1 MDTETKDR
9 ALWHALAAVAALLTI
24 AAVIAAV
31 PAVARAAI
39 ADQSVAYQLDPQHD
53 GDLTSVPLT
62 PPLAKQWS
70 DTFSNGL
77 SYPLVVNGIVYLSA
91 GPTGSSDAST
101 LYAINEATGGSLWS
115 RTLGSASYGWSDIA
129 YDAGRVF
136 GVNEGGLL
144 SGVDAVTGALDW
156 SVQLPGQYSFTAP
169 PIAVDGIVYVGGAG
183 SGGTLYAVD
192 EQSGRLLW
200 TDPVANGDDSSPA
213 FDGTNVF
220 VTYPCQYYAVAAITG
235 ATAWQDDNGCSGGGG
250 DTPVVADGHVFIR
263 DWTSPGLIVNSST
276 GATQGPLSATQ
287 APAVADG
294 TAYELSGPTLEAVAD
309 DGLGINSWSF
319 AGDGGLVTAP
329 LVTDGVVWVGSSSGN
344 LYALNPATGQEL
356 WSTNVGTPLS
366 AGSTGYVGAP
376 FTGLGAGNGALIVP
390 AGDSLIAYAPAPAN
404 AVPYNQLTPSIDGSA
419 QDGDL
424 LAADVG
430 VWTNLPTSYSYQWQR
445 CSGIGTGCTDISAA
459 GAQTANYTAQDADV
473 GSTLQVLV
481 TAMNAAGDST
491 AVASSLTPVI
501 APLSPT
507 LIGDPT
513 ISGTDQV
520 GAVLTVS
527 PGSWSN
533 GPTSYVY
540 QWQDCTSPTSCTD
553 IPGATAGTYTL
564 QPSDQSDMIE
574 VRVQAEN
581 AGGPSAPT
589 EAGPTAVIQPAP
601 PPPPP
606 TNSAP
611 PSISGILVAG
621 EILAVT
627 QGTWL
632 HNPTTIVDQWERCNA
647 GGGACQALVGATGR
661 TYTLT
666 RADIGSTLEVSETAT
681 NTIGTGGPV
690 DSAPTGVIA
699 QPPVPAPPVP
709 GPPVD
714 LTPPEVSGLPV
725 PGALVSVAV
734 GQWSGSSVSFTYQ
747 WELCETTCSP
757 IPGANGSS
765 LSPTV
770 AEDGARLEVIVTA
783 SNGGGS
789 VVAVSSATGPV
800 GTVSQDTAA
809 LRSALG
815 PQSRSATV
823 AGVLHGKGATLPVSK
838 LETGNLTIDWYGRTP
853 GSHKRTLVATGR
865 VKVIRGER
873 TFRISLT
880 RAGARLLRRAGGRV
894 EITARGDLIGVG
906 YALTAT
912 RRFTL

>member
-1 MDTETKDR
+1 VSRIETETEGPAR
-9 ALWHALAAVAALLTI
+9 WHALAAVAALLAV
-24 AAVIAAV
+24 AAVIAAI
-31 PAVARAAI
+31 PAAARAAI

-53 GDLTSVPLT
+53 GSLTSVPLT

-70 DTFSNGL
+70 DTFGGGV
-77 SYPLVVNGIVYLSA
+77 SYPLVVNGIVYVAS
-91 GPTGSSDAST
+91 GPTGGSNGAST
-101 LYAINEATGGSLWS
+101 LYAINEATGATRWS
-115 RTLGSASYGWSDIA
+115 RTLGSATYGWSDIA

-144 SGVDAVTGALDW
+144 SGIDAVTGALDW
-156 SVQLPGQYSFTAP
+156 SVQLPGQYAFSAP
-169 PIAVDGIVYVGGAG
+169 PIAVNGIVYVGGAG

-200 TDPVANGDDSSPA
+200 TDSVENGDDSSPA

-220 VTYPCQYYAVAAITG
+220 VAYPCQYYAFHAITG
-235 ATAWQDDNGCSGGGG
+235 AAAWHDSNGCDGGGG
-250 DTPVVADGHVFIR
+250 ATPVVADGHVFIR

-287 APAVADG
+287 PPAVAGG
-294 TAYELSGPTLEAVAD
+294 TAYELSGATLEAVTD
-309 DGLGINSWSF
+309 DGLGITSWSF

-344 LYALNPATGQEL
+344 LYALDPATGHQL
-356 WSTNVGTPLS
+356 WSTNVGTPIA
-366 AGSTGYVGAP
+366 AGGTGSV

-390 AGDSLIAYAPAPAN
+390 AGDSLIAYAPAPTN
-404 AVPYNQLTPSIDGSA
+404 AVPANGLTPSINGTA

-445 CSGIGTGCTDISAA
+445 CSASGTGCTNISAA
-459 GAQTANYTAQDADV
+459 DAQTANYTAQDADV
-473 GSTLQVLV
+473 GSTLRVVV
-481 TAMNAAGDST
+481 TATNPAGDST
-491 AVASSLTPVI
+491 AVASSLSPII
-501 APLSPT
+501 APPRPT
-507 LIGDPT
+507 VIEDPT

-533 GPTSYVY
+533 APTSYVY
-540 QWQDCTSPTSCTD
+540 QWQDCWSPTSCTD
-553 IPGATAGTYTL
+553 IPGATAGAYTL
-564 QPSDQSDMIE
+564 RPSDQGYTIE
-574 VRVQAEN
+574 VRVQAAN

-601 PPPPP
+601 SPP
-606 TNSAP
+606 TNGAP
-611 PSISGILVAG
+611 PRISGTLVAG
-621 EILAVT
+621 QTLTVM

-632 HNPTTIVDQWERCNA
+632 HSPTTIVDQWERCNA
-647 GGGACQALVGATGR
+647 VGGACQALAGATGQ

-666 RADIGSTLEVSETAT
+666 VADVGSTLEVSEAAT
-681 NTIGTGGPV
+681 NAVGTGGPV

-699 QPPVPAPPVP
+699 QPPVPAA
-709 GPPVD
+709 PVD

-734 GQWSGSSVSFTYQ
+734 GQWAGSSVSFTYQ

-789 VVAVSSATGPV
+789 TVAVSSATGPV
-800 GTVSQDTAA
+800 GTISQDIAA
-809 LRSALG
+809 LRSALS
-815 PQSRSATV
+815 PHSRSATV
-823 AGVLHGKGATLPVSK
+823 AAVLHGKGATLPVSN
-838 LETGNLTIDWYGRTP
+838 LETGNLTIDWYGRTA
-853 GSHKRTLVATGR
+853 GSHERTLVATGR
-865 VKVIRGER
+865 LKVIRGER
-873 TFRISLT
+873 TFRIRLT
-880 RAGARLLRRAGGRV
+880 RAGARLLRRAGTHV
-894 EITARGDLIGVG
+894 QITAEGDLFGVG

>member
-1 MDTETKDR
+1 M
-9 ALWHALAAVAALLTI
+9 
-24 AAVIAAV
+24 
-31 PAVARAAI
+31 
-39 ADQSVAYQLDPQHD
+39 
-53 GDLTSVPLT
+53 
-62 PPLAKQWS
+62 
-70 DTFSNGL
+70 
-77 SYPLVVNGIVYLSA
+77 
-91 GPTGSSDAST
+91 
-101 LYAINEATGGSLWS
+101 
-115 RTLGSASYGWSDIA
+115 
-129 YDAGRVF
+129 F

-156 SVQLPGQYSFTAP
+156 SVQLPGQYMFTAP
-169 PIAVDGIVYVGGAG
+169 PIAVNGIVYAGGAG

-200 TDPVANGDDSSPA
+200 TDSVANGDDSSPA
-213 FDGTNVF
+213 FDGTNLF
-220 VTYPCQYYAVAAITG
+220 VTYPCQYYAFHAITG
-235 ATAWQDDNGCSGGGG
+235 ATAWHDNNGCDGGGG

-263 DWTSPGLIVNSST
+263 DRTSAGLIVNSST

-294 TAYELSGPTLEAVAD
+294 TAFELSGATLEAVTH
-309 DGLGINSWSF
+309 DGLGVTLWSF

-344 LYALNPATGQEL
+344 LYALDPATGHQL
-356 WSTNVGTPLS
+356 WSTNVGTPLA

-404 AVPYNQLTPSIDGSA
+404 AVPDNQRTPSIGGTA

-430 VWTNLPTSYSYQWQR
+430 VWTNLPKSYSYQWKR
-445 CSGIGTGCTDISAA
+445 CSGSGTGCTDISAA
-459 GAQTANYTAQDADV
+459 DAQTANYTAQDADV
-473 GSTLQVLV
+473 GSTLQVVV
-481 TAMNAAGDST
+481 TATNAAGDST
-491 AVASSLTPVI
+491 AVASSLSPVI
-501 APLSPT
+501 APPAPT

-533 GPTSYVY
+533 APTSYVY

-553 IPGATAGTYTL
+553 IPGATAAGYKL
-564 QPSDQSDMIE
+564 QPSDQGDTIE

-581 AGGPSAPT
+581 AGGPSAPS

-601 PPPPP
+601 SPP
-606 TNSAP
+606 TNGAP
-611 PSISGILVAG
+611 PSISGTLVAG
-621 EILAVT
+621 QTLTVT

-647 GGGACQALVGATGR
+647 AGGACQALVGATGL

-666 RADIGSTLEVSETAT
+666 DADVGSALEVSEAAT
-681 NTIGTGGPV
+681 NAVGTGGPI

-699 QPPVPAPPVP
+699 QPPVPPVPPVP
-709 GPPVD
+709 AAPVD

-725 PGALVSVAV
+725 PGALVSLAV
-734 GQWSGSSVSFTYQ
+734 GQWSGSSVSFAYQ

-789 VVAVSSATGPV
+789 TVAVSSATGPV
-800 GTVSQDTAA
+800 GTASQDTAA
-809 LRSALG
+809 LRSALR

-823 AGVLHGKGATLPVSK
+823 AAVLHGKGATLPVSN
-838 LETGNLTIDWYGRTP
+838 LETGNLTIDWYGRTAP
-853 GSHKRTLVATGR
+853 SHKRTLVATGR
-865 VKVIRGER
+865 FKVIRGER

-880 RAGARLLRRAGGRV
+880 RAGARLLRRAGTHV
-894 EITARGDLIGVG
+894 QITAEGDLIGVG

-912 RRFTL
+912 RRFTLGR

>member
-1 MDTETKDR
+1 VSRIETETR
-9 ALWHALAAVAALLTI
+9 WHALAAVAALLAI

-31 PAVARAAI
+31 PAAARAAI

-53 GDLTSVPLT
+53 GNLTSVPLT

-70 DTFSNGL
+70 DTFGNGL
-77 SYPLVVNGIVYLSA
+77 SYPLVVNGVVYVSA
-91 GPTGSSDAST
+91 GPTGGQGGGSN
-101 LYAINEATGGSLWS
+101 LYAINEATGDTRWS
-115 RTLGSASYGWSDIA
+115 RTLGSGTYGWSDIA

-144 SGVDAVTGALDW
+144 SGVDSITGALDW
-156 SVQLPGQYSFTAP
+156 SVQLPGQYMFTAP

-200 TDPVANGDDSSPA
+200 TDSVANGDDSSPA

-220 VTYPCQYYAVAAITG
+220 VTYPCQYYAFGAITG
-235 ATAWQDDNGCSGGGG
+235 ATAWHDNDGCDGGGG
-250 DTPVVADGHVFIR
+250 ATPVVADGHVFIR
-263 DWTSPGLIVNSST
+263 DWTSAGLIVNSST
-276 GATQGPLSATQ
+276 GAIQGPLSATQ
-287 APAVADG
+287 APAVAG
-294 TAYELSGPTLEAVAD
+294 GMAYELSGATLEAVTD
-309 DGLGINSWSF
+309 DGLGITSWSF
-319 AGDGGLVTAP
+319 AGDGDLTTAP

-344 LYALNPATGQEL
+344 LYALDPATGHQL
-356 WSTNVGTPLS
+356 WSTNVGTPLA

-404 AVPYNQLTPSIDGSA
+404 AVPHNQLTPSIGGTA
-419 QDGDL
+419 LDGDL

-430 VWTNLPTSYSYQWQR
+430 VWSNLPTSYSYQWRR
-445 CSGIGTGCTDISAA
+445 CSASGTGCTDISAA

-473 GSTLQVLV
+473 GSTLQVVV
-481 TAMNAAGDST
+481 TATNAAGDST
-491 AVASSLTPVI
+491 AVASSLSPVI
-501 APLSPT
+501 APPQPT
-507 LIGDPT
+507 LIEDPT

-527 PGSWSN
+527 PGTWSN
-533 GPTSYVY
+533 APTRYIY
-540 QWQDCTSPTSCTD
+540 QWQDCTSPASCTD
-553 IPGATAGTYTL
+553 IPGATTGTYTL
-564 QPSDQSDMIE
+564 QPSDQGETIE
-574 VRVQAEN
+574 VRVQAGN
-581 AGGPSAPT
+581 TGGPSAPT
-589 EAGPTAVIQPAP
+589 EAGPTAVIQAAP
-601 PPPPP
+601 SPP
-606 TNSAP
+606 TNAAQP
-611 PSISGILVAG
+611 RISGTLVAG
-621 EILAVT
+621 QMLTVT

-647 GGGACQALVGATGR
+647 DGGACQALVGATGR

-666 RADIGSTLEVSETAT
+666 DADGGSTLEVSETAT
-681 NTIGTGGPV
+681 NDVGTGGPI

-699 QPPVPAPPVP
+699 QPPVPPVP
-709 GPPVD
+709 AAPVD

-734 GQWSGSSVSFTYQ
+734 GQWSGSSVWFTYQ
-747 WELCETTCSP
+747 WELCETTCNP
-757 IPGANGSS
+757 IPGANGSL

-789 VVAVSSATGPV
+789 TVAVSSATGPV
-800 GTVSQDTAA
+800 GTISQDIAA
-809 LRSALG
+809 LRSALS
-815 PQSRSATV
+815 PRSRSATV
-823 AGVLHGKGATLPVSK
+823 AAVLHGKGATLPVSN
-838 LETGNLTIDWYGRTP
+838 LETGNLTIDWYGRTA
-853 GSHKRTLVATGR
+853 GSRKRTLVATGR
-865 VKVIRGER
+865 LKVIRGQR

-880 RAGARLLRRAGGRV
+880 RAGARLLRRAGTRV
-894 EITARGDLIGVG
+894 EITAEGELIGVG